1 MKTLIGIIAAAAL
14 AVSAPPATARDFRS
28 ADIHPADYPT
38 VEAVKFMGKQLA
50 TASGGKLGVKVFP
63 NGALGSE
70 KDTIEQLK
78 IGALDMMR
86 INASPL
92 NNFVPETIALCLP
105 FVFRDTQH
113 MRTVLDGPIGDEILA
128 AMEPA
133 GLVGLAY
140 YDSGAR
146 SIYTVK
152 APVKSLADL
161 KGLKI
166 RVQQS
171 DLWVGMI
178 QSLGANPTPM
188 PYGEVYT
195 ALKTEN
201 NWPSYES
208 SRHFEAAK
216 FYNVTEHSL
225 APEVLVMS
233 KKVWDTLSKEDQ
245 AMVRKAA
252 KESVPVMRKL
262 WDEREQAAR
271 KTVEAAGVQV
281 VTIANKAEFVDAMKP
296 VYDKFAGDEKLKGLV
311 KRIQDTK

>member
-1 MKTLIGIIAAAAL
+1 MTFPFRASTFAACIAL
-14 AVSAPPATARDFRS
+14 CFPVQARDFRS
-28 ADIHPADYPT
+28 ADVHPADYPT
-38 VEAVKFMGKQLA
+38 VEAVKFMGNQLKEQ
-50 TASGGKLGVKVFP
+50 SNGRYGVRVFP

-70 KDTIEQLK
+70 RDTIEQLK
-78 IGALDMMR
+78 LGGLDMMR
-86 INASPL
+86 INTAAL
-92 NNFVPETIALCLP
+92 NNIAPETIVPGLP
-105 FVFRDTQH
+105 FIFRSTEH

-128 AMEPA
+128 ALAPA
-133 GLVGLAY
+133 GLIGLAY

-152 APVKSLADL
+152 APIKSLADL

-195 ALKTEN
+195 ALKTGLVDAAEN

-216 FYNVTEHSL
+216 FYNT
-225 APEVLVMS
+225 
-233 KKVWDTLSKEDQ
+233 
-245 AMVRKAA
+245 
-252 KESVPVMRKL
+252 
-262 WDEREQAAR
+262 
-271 KTVEAAGVQV
+271 
-281 VTIANKAEFVDAMKP
+281 AEPA
-296 VYDKFAGDEKLKGLV
+296 
-311 KRIQDTK
+311 

>member
-14 AVSAPPATARDFRS
+14 AVSAPLATARDFRS

-50 TASGGKLGVKVFP
+50 VASGGKLGVKVFP

-92 NNFVPETIALCLP
+92 NNFVLETIALCLP

-113 MRTVLDGPIGDEILA
+113 MRNVLDGPIGDEILA

-152 APVKSLADL
+152 APIKSLADL

-171 DLWVGMI
+171 DLWVGI
-178 QSLGANPTPM
+178 CLL
-188 PYGEVYT
+188 YT
-195 ALKTEN
+195 S
-201 NWPSYES
+201 PSPRDS
-208 SRHFEAAK
+208 
-216 FYNVTEHSL
+216 
-225 APEVLVMS
+225 
-233 KKVWDTLSKEDQ
+233 
-245 AMVRKAA
+245 
-252 KESVPVMRKL
+252 
-262 WDEREQAAR
+262 
-271 KTVEAAGVQV
+271 
-281 VTIANKAEFVDAMKP
+281 
-296 VYDKFAGDEKLKGLV
+296 
-311 KRIQDTK
+311 